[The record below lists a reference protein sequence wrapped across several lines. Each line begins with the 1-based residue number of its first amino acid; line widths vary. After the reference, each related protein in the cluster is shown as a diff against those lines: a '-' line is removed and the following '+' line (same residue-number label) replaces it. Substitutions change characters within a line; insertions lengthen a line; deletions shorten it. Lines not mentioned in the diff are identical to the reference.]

1 MKKLALSMAVAG
13 VILTGCGEN
22 LPKEI
27 TSHENFKYC
36 KELEKNLLTIQNTF
50 AVDERVKFYEVC
62 TRRSEK
68 SVDKDA
74 IKDLEKFKNQ
84 MEANFVK
91 SIAHLYKGYLELLN
105 SKQFMENR
113 DTTKYFTK

>member
-1 MKKLALSMAVAG
+1 MKKLALSMAVAV

-62 TRRSEK
+62 TRSSEK

-84 MEANFVK
+84 MEANFFK
-91 SIAHLYKGYLELLN
+91 SIAHLYKGYKSE
-105 SKQFMENR
+105 QFMKNR